1 MFNIFLN
8 KTLKTFVNDAR
19 LMV

>member
-8 KTLKTFVNDAR
+8 KTLKTFVNDAL
-19 LMV
+19 LMI